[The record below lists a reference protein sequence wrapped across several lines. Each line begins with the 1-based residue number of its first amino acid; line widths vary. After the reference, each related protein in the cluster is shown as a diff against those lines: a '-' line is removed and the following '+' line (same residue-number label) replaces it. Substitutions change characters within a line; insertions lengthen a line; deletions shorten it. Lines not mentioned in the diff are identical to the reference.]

1 MGLDMYL
8 SYRRNLD
15 GIPETIQRAMRKQ
28 AYIDRYPNLAE
39 HLNKE
44 NLLDKAIDREIE
56 EGKTYEEEI
65 MYWRKANAI
74 HKFFVDNCA
83 NGVDDCE
90 PVRVTIDAL
99 KDLVDRC
106 EKVLKSGPDDDEMI
120 IDTDIA
126 EELLPSQSGFFFGST
141 EYDEWYIN
149 DLKETVKALKPIIDH
164 PEFYTDP
171 IIYEASW

>member
-44 NLLDKAIDREIE
+44 NLLDKTIDREIE

-83 NGVDDCE
+83 GGVDDCE

-99 KDLVDRC
+99 KDLVERC
-106 EKVLKSGPDDDEMI
+106 EKVLKSGPEDDELI
-120 IDTDIA
+120 IDTNIVD
-126 EELLPSQSGFFFGST
+126 ELLPSQSGFFFGST
-141 EYDEWYIN
+141 EYDEWYVN
-149 DLKETVKALKPIIDH
+149 NLKETVKALKPIIDH